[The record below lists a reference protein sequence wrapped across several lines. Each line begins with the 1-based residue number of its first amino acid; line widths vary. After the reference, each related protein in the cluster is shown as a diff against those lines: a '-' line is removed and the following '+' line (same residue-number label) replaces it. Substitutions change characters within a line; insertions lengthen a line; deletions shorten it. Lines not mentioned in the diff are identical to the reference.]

1 MLLQPQLPVRAR
13 PNLQNVLTSPA
24 ITSFLSSNPTLSL
37 QLRQIYAVMLPPS
50 DPNSTYNSTSNTNT
64 SRHNV
69 YHPYHSRGRG
79 GRGRGRGRGGQYGQQ
94 NARKA
99 PWTQDRAE
107 EEAVKLVSKLREVE
121 DEEVR
126 VLEEFVKIVKE
137 VVGGFE
143 VVAASGAQE
152 EDDSEMVTT

>member
-1 MLLQPQLPVRAR
+1 
-13 PNLQNVLTSPA
+13 
-24 ITSFLSSNPTLSL
+24 
-37 QLRQIYAVMLPPS
+37 
-50 DPNSTYNSTSNTNT
+50 
-64 SRHNV
+64 
-69 YHPYHSRGRG
+69 
-79 GRGRGRGRGGQYGQQ
+79 
-94 NARKA
+94 
-99 PWTQDRAE
+99 
-107 EEAVKLVSKLREVE
+107 VKLVSKLREVE